1 MSERG
6 LAALEYLVV
15 AAAVVAAVTL
25 LLMSPAGGT
34 TLINDTANRLMNRV
48 TGEMTMTSLGDGR
61 TADVLLR

>member
-1 MSERG
+1 MNTRG

-15 AAAVVAAVTL
+15 AAALLGAVML

-48 TGEMTMTSLGDGR
+48 TGEMTMTNLGDGR
-61 TADVLLR
+61 TADVLLP